1 MMSPKTI
8 LARLAAID
16 ASDEP
21 DDEDARSSMRTDLIG
36 LLAGW
41 MLDEALARTPA
52 ATPEDLV
59 DWLHRCTFV
68 AGDTIDGLL
77 DEWRECAAPDSEETR
92 RGIVV

>member
-1 MMSPKTI
+1 MMSPTTI

-21 DDEDARSSMRTDLIG
+21 DDEDARIDERAALVG

-41 MLDEALARTPA
+41 MLDEALACAPA

-59 DWLHRCTFV
+59 DWLHHCTFV

-77 DEWRECAAPDSEETR
+77 DEWRECVTPTEVP
-92 RGIVV
+92 RGIAV

>member
-1 MMSPKTI
+1 MMSPTTI

-16 ASDEP
+16 AGDGPDNEDE
-21 DDEDARSSMRTDLIG
+21 RTDERTELVG

-41 MLDEALARTPA
+41 MMDEALARAPG

-59 DWLHRCTFV
+59 DWLHHCAFV

-77 DEWRECAAPDSEETR
+77 DEWRECVTPTEAP
-92 RGIVV
+92 RGIAV